1 MVGFNKYI
9 PQDHKRT
16 IKGIIDSI
24 PANERAFLL
33 IMIEHIARK
42 CREEGKEA
50 ALNEIKIFLSSK

>member
-16 IKGIIDSI
+16 MKEIVDFI
-24 PANERAFLL
+24 PANQRAFLI

-42 CREEGKEA
+42 CREEGKET
-50 ALNEIKIFLSSK
+50 ALNDIKIYLSGK